1 MQVGIFEEEECDCT
15 TMLAQN
21 PATSR
26 AMSMD
31 CAICQLEGLGT
42 DTGSNY
48 NSERAIF
55 LVTLNLPSLQEP

>member
-31 CAICQLEGLGT
+31 CAIRQLEGLGT

-55 LVTLNLPSLQEP
+55 L